1 MTPSSIQAPPPP
13 QRAHFPARPPA
24 RVARSS
30 APDWSSLAPAG
41 AYGRTGRRLFNA
53 AMVALLLPPAL
64 CVGSVV
70 ALVNACAFRSLR
82 KVFFVQPRAGL
93 HGRPFRLYKF
103 RTMSEP
109 RASAHESWKGG
120 EDVQR
125 VTRLGRFLR
134 STHLDELP
142 QLVNVLRGDMMLIG
156 PRPEMIEVEAWAGEH
171 VPGFSHRLAI
181 KPGLTGLAQITQ
193 GYTGADVKAYE
204 EKLAI
209 NLDYLR
215 RCSLALDVQ
224 IVVRTVVWML
234 RGRGWGWRRAKG

>member
-1 MTPSSIQAPPPP
+1 MTPSSLQAPPS
-13 QRAHFPARPPA
+13 QRTHAPARPVA
-24 RVARSS
+24 RPARSS
-30 APDWSSLAPAG
+30 SPDWEALAPRG
-41 AYGRTGRRLFNA
+41 AYGRSGRAFFNA

-64 CVGSVV
+64 CVGAVV

-82 KVFFVQPRAGL
+82 KIFFVQPRAGL
-93 HGRPFRLYKF
+93 RGRPFRLYKF

-109 RASAHESWKGG
+109 RSSAHASWQGG

-142 QLVNVLRGDMMLIG
+142 QLLNVLRGDMMLIG
-156 PRPEMIEVEAWAGEH
+156 PRPEMLEVEAWAGEH
-171 VPGFSHRLAI
+171 VPGFSQRLAI

-193 GYTGADVKAYE
+193 GYTGADAQAYA

-209 NLDYLR
+209 NMDYLR
-215 RCSLALDVQ
+215 RCSFALDAQ

-234 RGRGWGWRRAKG
+234 RGRGWGWRRAKS